1 MNIDPP
7 KRPKIADSIGAHLAA
22 SLASGSTTY
31 PYNSAGMGSSAT
43 LADTSPEV
51 RQAATDLHHLN
62 IGPGAALATEW
73 LDAGLELPDLPAM
86 RRYRIER
93 VRAQMVKMGYAGAL
107 LMDPMNIRYA
117 TDSTNMQIWVMHNA
131 ARYCWVGTDG
141 SCIVWEFNECEFL
154 DAHNPAVT
162 EIRPAKGSTY
172 FLAGPRWA
180 EQANRFADEIID
192 VVTEHAGSGAR
203 IAIDQCHPIGYQRLA
218 AAGIEIGNGVELM
231 ELARM
236 IKGPDEIRA
245 MRCAV
250 HACEAS
256 MAEMREALIPGMTE
270 REVWSILHAGNIR
283 RAGEWIE
290 TQILASGPR
299 TNPWMQE
306 ASARVIEA
314 GDLLA
319 YDTDLVGAYGM
330 MVDISRTWLV
340 GEGPANAAQMSTHAL
355 ALEQIERNTQLLRP
369 GTTFR
374 ALTFDS
380 WSPPHEA
387 YRRYCCQFH
396 GVGQCDEFPEI
407 YWPEQWEEWG
417 YDGELETGMVL
428 TVESF
433 VGPRVG
439 GEGVKLENQVL
450 VTEKGPVL
458 LTESSLSLR

>member
-1 MNIDPP
+1 MNTVPP
-7 KRPKIADSIGAHLAA
+7 KRPRIADSVSASLCATLASDSAA
-22 SLASGSTTY
+22 SEVPCAHT
-31 PYNSAGMGSSAT
+31 GSSAP
-43 LADTSPEV
+43 LADTTPEV
-51 RQAATDLHHLN
+51 RRAATDLHHLT
-62 IGPGAALATEW
+62 IGPGEALTTEW
-73 LDAGLELPDLPAM
+73 RDAGLELPDLPAM

-192 VVTEHAGSGAR
+192 VVTEHAGRGAR
-203 IAIDQCHPIGYQRLA
+203 IAIDQCHAIGYQRFA
-218 AAGIEIGNGVELM
+218 EAGIEVGNGVELM
-231 ELARM
+231 ELARL

-256 MAEMREALIPGMTE
+256 MAEMREALAPGMTE
-270 REVWSILHAGNIR
+270 RDVWSILHAGNIR

-306 ASARVIEA
+306 ASARVVEA

-340 GEGPANAAQMSTHAL
+340 GEGLASAAQTSTHAL
-355 ALEQIERNTQLLRP
+355 ALEQVERNIELLRP

-374 ALTFDS
+374 QLTFDA
-380 WSPPHEA
+380 WSPPHHT

-417 YDGELETGMVL
+417 YDGELEAGMVL
-428 TVESF
+428 TVESY
-433 VGPRVG
+433 VGPRAG

-450 VTEKGPVL
+450 VTENGPEL
-458 LTESSLSLR
+458 LTESSLALR